1 MFMIELQKH
10 MICRIGGSTGKQ
22 FVRNSLTQII
32 SNELGTYMTW
42 TGQKSGIT
50 FKSTIISKMIIGN
63 IPLYLYPLFLCYIE
77 IYIILAYITIIIQ
90 LYTYLQIIHNNS
102 QEPVFIV
109 QSYISDRLK
118 ILSNQ

>member
-1 MFMIELQKH
+1 
-10 MICRIGGSTGKQ
+10 MICRISGSTGKQ

-32 SNELGTYMTW
+32 SNKLGTYMTW

-90 LYTYLQIIHNNS
+90 LYTYLQIIHNNN
-102 QEPVFIV
+102 QGPV
-109 QSYISDRLK
+109 S
-118 ILSNQ
+118 

>member
-1 MFMIELQKH
+1 MFMIELQKY

-90 LYTYLQIIHNNS
+90 LYTYLQVIHNNS

-109 QSYISDRLK
+109 RSYISDRLK